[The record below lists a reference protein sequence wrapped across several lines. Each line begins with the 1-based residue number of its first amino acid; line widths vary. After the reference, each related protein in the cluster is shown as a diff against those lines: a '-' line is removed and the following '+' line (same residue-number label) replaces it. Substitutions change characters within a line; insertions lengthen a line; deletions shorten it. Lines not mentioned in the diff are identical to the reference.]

1 MLNPSQVERIF
12 VDTGAILSGHF
23 LLTSGLHSEK
33 YLQCARV
40 LQWPRH
46 AEDCAQALATHFL
59 ALKPEFVIS
68 PALGGIVIGH
78 ELGRALGCHAIF
90 AERENGLLR
99 LRRGFSVAPGEKGV
113 VVEDV
118 ITTGGSTAETIKVV
132 QDCGGVVLGACA
144 IVDRGVGNV
153 HFDAPHYSLWKLS
166 IPTYVPED
174 CPLCRA
180 GSSPTKPGSRSSR

>member
-1 MLNPSQVERIF
+1 MLDPSETERIF
-12 VDTGAILSGHF
+12 VGTGAILSGHF

-40 LQWPRH
+40 LQWPKH
-46 AEDCAQALATHFL
+46 AEACAQALATHFL
-59 ALKPEFVIS
+59 RHKPDFVIS

-78 ELGRALGCHAIF
+78 ELGRAMGCRAIF
-90 AERENGLLR
+90 AERENGILR
-99 LRRGFSVAPGEKGV
+99 LRRGFSIDPGEKGV
-113 VVEDV
+113 VIEDV
-118 ITTGGSTAETIKVV
+118 ITTGGSTTETIKVV

-144 IVDRGVGNV
+144 IVDRSGGGTHFGV
-153 HFDAPHYSLWKLS
+153 PHYSLWNLT
-166 IPTYVPED
+166 IPTYAPED